1 MIPAIITLLT
11 MTMDQSLKAPPVQ
24 VVHLRC
30 ENQIEPLAIVA
41 DAPRLS
47 WQMDQYRRGARQ
59 TAYQVMVASSPEL
72 LKKGKA
78 DLWDSGKQQ
87 TDQSILVPYQGR
99 DLKSGEKCYWK
110 VRVWGESDKVTA
122 WSSIAS
128 WAVGLQS
135 NRDWQ
140 AKWIQPHPKETFAPV
155 DPFDDNPAPLLRKSF
170 HIPKSIHR
178 ATVYASGL
186 GFFELYLNGSK
197 VGDHHLDPGWTDFAK
212 RVSYSTFDVT
222 SQLRTGKNAIGAML
236 GNGWFNPL
244 PLKMWG
250 HLNLREHLAIGD
262 PRLIVQLVIEYKDGT
277 HETVVTDPSWRFA
290 DGPVIRNSVYLGEV
304 YDARAEI
311 PDWCQPSFDDASWGK
326 AILATGVKTDNLE
339 PLATPPIRVTKTL
352 KPVRITEPKP
362 GVYIVDFGQN
372 FAGVTR
378 MKVKGSA
385 GTRVRLRSGELLYDD
400 GTLNGMTS
408 VAGQAKS
415 GGKDYVYPGK
425 GEPKTAFQIDE
436 YICKG
441 KGTEVF
447 QPRFTFHGF
456 RYVEVT
462 GYPGKPKLEDFE
474 GLRMNSD
481 VEKVG
486 AFECSNPMFNRI
498 QTMVEWTLLSN
509 LFSVQSDCPHREKF
523 GYGGDQV
530 ATSEM
535 AMYNFDMQRFY
546 GNTAYLLGET
556 QIIDP
561 PTQLGN
567 NFDSV
572 PKPNVRRGV
581 TETAPYVGIADEG
594 LGGQTGPIGWA
605 SAFPM
610 LITQLNDYYGDK
622 KIAQDLFVD
631 EGNWMNFEGL
641 ETSKVENGISD
652 HESLV
657 TKPAALTG
665 QAFRIQN
672 YDWFSKIVLLG
683 ALPESD
689 PRTKNPSQYDLFASI
704 RGKDSFAQKVQG
716 VSTELTNE
724 FNKRFLNRETGKY
737 DIGTQCCQAMPL
749 ALGLV
754 PEDMKAKV
762 LDVLIKDIEAHDYH
776 LTTGIFGTKYLF
788 EALSDAGRDD
798 IAYKIANQKTF
809 PGWGYML
816 ERGATTLWEHW
827 DYSDNTF
834 SHNHPM
840 FGSISE
846 WFYRSLLGI
855 RSAKP
860 GFKEIII
867 KPSVAGDL
875 TWAKGHHDCPYGR
888 IEVSWKRE
896 KDQFTLDVSVPP
908 NTTATIMVPGQY
920 ATPDSDECVETM
932 GGTSRIFR
940 IQSGRYRFISQL

>member
-1 MIPAIITLLT
+1 MIHAIITLLT

-47 WQMDQYRRGARQ
+47 WQMDQYRRGTRQ

-128 WAVGLQS
+128 WAVGLRS
-135 NRDWQ
+135 NRDWK

-222 SQLRTGKNAIGAML
+222 PQLRTGKNAIGAML

-415 GGKDYVYPGK
+415 GGKDYIYPGK

-546 GNTAYLLGET
+546 GNTVELLAE
-556 QIIDP
+556 
-561 PTQLGN
+561 
-567 NFDSV
+567 S
-572 PKPNVRRGV
+572 RRDNGGF

-594 LGGQTGPIGWA
+594 LGGQSGPIGWG
-605 SAFPM
+605 SAYVH
-610 LITQLNDYYGDK
+610 LIHELDQYYGQGKRNGD
-622 KIAQDLFVD
+622 AQSLIVD
-631 EGNWMNFEGL
+631 WMNLIEGS
-641 ETSKVENGISD
+641 SKNGILNNGIGD
-652 HESLV
+652 HESIAPKSTV
-657 TKPAALTG
+657 LTG
-665 QAFRIQN
+665 TA
-672 YDWFSKIVLLG
+672 
-683 ALPESD
+683 
-689 PRTKNPSQYDLFASI
+689 
-704 RGKDSFAQKVQG
+704 
-716 VSTELTNE
+716 
-724 FNKRFLNRETGKY
+724 FLNANVAWLDFDTFRSGYPSSDINGRERLNRHFNDALLYRETGKY

-855 RSAKP
+855 RPAKP

-867 KPSVAGDL
+867 KPSVVGDL

-908 NTTATIMVPGQY
+908 NTTATIMVPGQH

-940 IQSGRYRFISQL
+940 VQSGRYRFISQL

>member
-41 DAPRLS
+41 DTPRLS
-47 WQMDQYRRGARQ
+47 WQMDQYRRGTRQ

-135 NRDWQ
+135 NWDWK

-170 HIPKSIHR
+170 HISKSIRR

-262 PRLIVQLVIEYKDGT
+262 PRLIVQLVIEHKDGT
-277 HETVVTDPSWRFA
+277 HETVVTDPSWRCA

-362 GVYIVDFGQN
+362 GVYIVEFGQN

-546 GNTAYLLGET
+546 ANTAEMLAESARSKTVDNRSLFAG
-556 QIIDP
+556 
-561 PTQLGN
+561 L
-567 NFDSV
+567 
-572 PKPNVRRGV
+572 
-581 TETAPYVGIADEG
+581 TETAPFVGIADEG
-594 LGGQTGPIGWA
+594 FGDGSGPVEWGA
-605 SAFPM
+605 AMPLLM
-610 LITQLNDYYGDK
+610 NQLADYYGDRRPLQNCFDM
-622 KIAQDLFVD
+622 AVD
-631 EGNWMNFEGL
+631 WVWFLGL
-641 ETSKVENGISD
+641 HEEKDGTLRNGIGD
-652 HESLV
+652 HETLAPKSIPVTGTAFLV
-657 TKPAALTG
+657 AQLDWLAKAIPTAAG
-665 QAFRIQN
+665 RSE
-672 YDWFSKIVLLG
+672 YSKQKYKRSIVMEG
-683 ALPESD
+683 IEPGSESD
-689 PRTKNPSQYDLFASI
+689 IAHVKSIADLYRKTFAERFI
-704 RGKDSFAQKVQG
+704 HADGKV
-716 VSTELTNE
+716 
-724 FNKRFLNRETGKY
+724 

-788 EALSDAGRDD
+788 KALSDAGRDD

-855 RSAKP
+855 RPAKP

-867 KPSVAGDL
+867 KPSVVGDL

-908 NTTATIMVPGQY
+908 NTTATIMVPGQH

-940 IQSGRYRFISQL
+940 VQSGRYRFTSQL

>member
-47 WQMDQYRRGARQ
+47 WQMDQCRRGTRQ
-59 TAYQVMVASSPEL
+59 TAYQVMVASSLEL

-135 NRDWQ
+135 NRDWK

-277 HETVVTDPSWRFA
+277 HETVVTDPSWRCA

-311 PDWCQPSFDDASWGK
+311 PDWCQPSFGDASWGK

-546 GNTAYLLGET
+546 GNTVELLAE
-556 QIIDP
+556 
-561 PTQLGN
+561 
-567 NFDSV
+567 S
-572 PKPNVRRGV
+572 RRGNGGF

-594 LGGQTGPIGWA
+594 LGGQSGPIGWG
-605 SAFPM
+605 SAYVH
-610 LITQLNDYYGDK
+610 LIHELDKYYRQGK
-622 KIAQDLFVD
+622 SNGVAQSLIVD
-631 EGNWMNFEGL
+631 WMHLIEGS
-641 ETSKVENGISD
+641 SKNGILNNGIGD
-652 HESLV
+652 HESIALKSTV
-657 TKPAALTG
+657 LTG
-665 QAFRIQN
+665 TAFLNANVAWLDFDTFRSGYPSSDIN
-672 YDWFSKIVLLG
+672 GRERLNRHFND
-683 ALPESD
+683 AL
-689 PRTKNPSQYDLFASI
+689 
-704 RGKDSFAQKVQG
+704 
-716 VSTELTNE
+716 
-724 FNKRFLNRETGKY
+724 LNRETGKY

-762 LDVLIKDIEAHDYH
+762 LDVLIKDIEAHEYH

-855 RSAKP
+855 RPAKP

-867 KPSVAGDL
+867 KPSVVGDL
-875 TWAKGHHDCPYGR
+875 TWTKGHHDCPYGR

-908 NTTATIMVPGQY
+908 NTTATIMVPGQH
-920 ATPDSDECVETM
+920 ATPDSDECVEIM

-940 IQSGRYRFISQL
+940 VQSGRYRFTSQL